1 VEIRVLQDYGDL
13 SRAAADILAERLRE
27 KPDAVFML
35 PTGST
40 PLGMYRRLVEMHTEE
55 GLSFARATFFNLDEY
70 LGLPAEHLA
79 SYRCYMEENIYCCV
93 DVDLGRVYVPD
104 GAAADPAAEC
114 ERYEAAIREA
124 GGADICVLGIGR
136 NGHIGF
142 NEPGASFDSRTRV
155 VRLAESTRRIN
166 AQDFEGNRAPE
177 RAITV
182 GMGTIFE
189 AKEVLLLASGENKAE
204 AVAEAVEGPVTE
216 QVPAS
221 ILQRHP
227 SATFLL
233 ERSAAAAT
241 KREIREP

>member
-1 VEIRVLQDYGDL
+1 
-13 SRAAADILAERLRE
+13 
-27 KPDAVFML
+27 
-35 PTGST
+35 
-40 PLGMYRRLVEMHTEE
+40 
-55 GLSFARATFFNLDEY
+55 
-70 LGLPAEHLA
+70 
-79 SYRCYMEENIYCCV
+79 
-93 DVDLGRVYVPD
+93 
-104 GAAADPAAEC
+104 
-114 ERYEAAIREA
+114 
-124 GGADICVLGIGR
+124 
-136 NGHIGF
+136 
-142 NEPGASFDSRTRV
+142 V

-189 AKEVLLLASGENKAE
+189 ANEVLLLASGENKAE

-233 ERSAAAAT
+233 ERGAAAAT
-241 KREIREP
+241 NRETREP